1 MPEYPGGFALPPAA
15 LELSPPAVELPFP
28 AAAVLLAA
36 GGDFPPAA
44 SSP

>member
-1 MPEYPGGFALPPAA
+1 
-15 LELSPPAVELPFP
+15 VELLFP